1 MRVPPVSAM
10 LAPMSENAMSLYD
23 EIGGQ
28 AAIKT
33 AVTVFYNRVTEDETL
48 ATWFAG
54 VDLSR
59 LRAHQ
64 RAFLATALDGPPVF
78 AGRTLREAQAGMAIT
93 HDAFTSI
100 VTHLAVTLEDLGV
113 AEHIVTAVESKLE
126 SLRGEVVQA

>member
-1 MRVPPVSAM
+1 MRARHVWAM
-10 LAPMSENAMSLYD
+10 LAPMSENPTTLYD

-33 AVTVFYNRVTEDETL
+33 AVTVFYNRVTADETL

-78 AGRTLREAQAGMAIT
+78 AGRNLREAHAGMAIT
-93 HDAFTSI
+93 DDAFTSI

-113 AEHIVTAVESKLE
+113 AEHIVTAVETKLE
-126 SLRGEVVQA
+126 ALRTEIVDA